1 MKTIKLLLVALVV
14 TAFTQVQA
22 QTATEIVE
30 NYLEAIGG
38 KENLA
43 KVKSLKMIGKINAQ
57 GLVIPIVAVTTTDG
71 SAYVQFDFQGQKMK
85 QLVSNGTKTWSMN
98 MMAQK
103 MEEMPSDMSKMMIKE
118 FKDFPNAFINYKE
131 KGYKIELLGKEPQEG
146 TECFK
151 VKLTKDTMMIDG
163 EEVPNIAFYYFDT
176 ESFVPIVVETEVPTG
191 PAKGQMV
198 TVPLSDYQEV
208 DGIYFPFST
217 AMQGMPMTYTEIVV
231 NPEIDATAF
240 EVVVEKPVVTD
251 DKKN

>member
-22 QTATEIVE
+22 QSAEEIVD

-43 KVKSLKMIGKINAQ
+43 KIKSIKMIGKINAQ
-57 GLVIPIVAVTTTDG
+57 GMEIPIESVNTSNG
-71 SAYVQFDFQGQKMK
+71 SAYIQIDFQGQKMK
-85 QLVSNGTKTWSMN
+85 QLVSNGTKAWSMN

-103 MEEMPSDMSKMMIKE
+103 MEEMPSDMSKIMIQE
-118 FKDFPNAFINYKE
+118 FKDFPNAFINYKD
-131 KGYKIELLGKEPQEG
+131 KGYKVELVGTETEEG

-151 VKLTKDTMMIDG
+151 VKLTKDNMMIDG
-163 EEVPNIAFYYFDT
+163 EEVPNVSFYYFDT
-176 ESFVPIVVETEVPTG
+176 ESYVPIVIETEVPTG

-198 TVPLSDYQEV
+198 KTPLSDYQEV
-208 DGIYFPFST
+208 EGMYFPFTT
-217 AMQGMPMTYTEIVV
+217 AMQGMAMTYSEIVV
-231 NPEIDATAF
+231 NPVIDPTAF
-240 EVVVEKPVVTD
+240 EVVVEKPEVTD